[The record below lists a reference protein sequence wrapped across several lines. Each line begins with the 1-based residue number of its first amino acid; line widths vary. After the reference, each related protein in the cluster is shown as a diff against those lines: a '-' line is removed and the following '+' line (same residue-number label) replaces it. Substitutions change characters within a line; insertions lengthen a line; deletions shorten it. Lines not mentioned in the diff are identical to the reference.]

1 MPELNVQENA
11 ISDVN
16 HVIIVPEIEENVP
29 LPKNA
34 AEALPEMTVGE
45 EVDMR
50 ARTIK
55 LIADLKGE
63 SIEPSY
69 SDVKNAESLAQEMV
83 NNPSLRPEFGNYT
96 NETTAFLAGMVS
108 QMNCMIVKDLADMK
122 LYVLNKLVLEAE
134 QSKNAKERISALRAI
149 GEVDGV
155 DAFKK
160 KTEVTHKLET
170 MEEVEKELLSML
182 GELKQKALL
191 KPKAQTIDAEIVED
205 DTNNNS

>member
-1 MPELNVQENA
+1 MSELNVQENA
-11 ISDVN
+11 MSDVN
-16 HVIIVPEIEENVP
+16 HVIIVPNIEEDIP

-34 AEALPEMTVGE
+34 AEALPEMTVAE
-45 EVDMR
+45 EIQMR
-50 ARTIK
+50 ANTIK
-55 LIADLKGE
+55 LLADLKGE
-63 SIEPSY
+63 HIEPNY
-69 SDVKNAESLAQEMV
+69 SDVKDAESLATEMV
-83 NNPSLRPEFGNYT
+83 NNPALRPEFGNYT

-191 KPKAQTIDAEIVED
+191 KPKAETIDAEVIED
-205 DTNNNS
+205 DTSNNS

>member
-1 MPELNVQENA
+1 MSELNVQDNA

-16 HVIIVPEIEENVP
+16 HVIMVPNIEENIP

-34 AEALPEMTVGE
+34 AEALPEMTVAE
-45 EVDMR
+45 EVQMR
-50 ARTIK
+50 ANTIK
-55 LIADLKGE
+55 LIADLKGDQ
-63 SIEPSY
+63 IEPSY
-69 SDVKNAESLAQEMV
+69 SDVKDAESLATEMV
-83 NNPSLRPEFGNYT
+83 NNPDLRPEFGNYT

-160 KTEVTHKLET
+160 KTEITHKLET

-191 KPKAQTIDAEIVED
+191 KPKSQTIDAEVVED
-205 DTNNNS
+205 DTSTNG

>member
-1 MPELNVQENA
+1 M
-11 ISDVN
+11 SDVN
-16 HVIIVPEIEENVP
+16 HVIIVPNIEEDIP

-34 AEALPEMTVGE
+34 AEALPEMTVAE
-45 EVDMR
+45 EIQMR
-50 ARTIK
+50 ANTIK
-55 LIADLKGE
+55 LLADLKGE
-63 SIEPSY
+63 HIEPNY
-69 SDVKNAESLAQEMV
+69 SDVKDAESLATEMV
-83 NNPSLRPEFGNYT
+83 NNPALRPEFGNYT

-191 KPKAQTIDAEIVED
+191 KPKAETIDAEVIED
-205 DTNNNS
+205 DTSNNS

>member
-1 MPELNVQENA
+1 MSETNVQNNA
-11 ISDVN
+11 MSDVN
-16 HVIIVPEIEENVP
+16 HVILVPDIEENIP

-34 AEALPEMTVGE
+34 AEALPEMTIGE
-45 EVDMR
+45 EVEMR

-55 LIADLKGE
+55 LVADLLGE
-63 SIEPSY
+63 NIEPSY
-69 SDVKNAESLAQEMV
+69 SDKKDAESLATEMV
-83 NNPSLRPEFGNYT
+83 KNPDLRPDFGSYT

-134 QSKNAKERISALRAI
+134 QSKSAKERISALRAI

-182 GELKQKALL
+182 SELKQKALT
-191 KPKAQTIDAEIVED
+191 KKAPQTIDAELVED
-205 DTNNNS
+205 DTNNNR

>member
-1 MPELNVQENA
+1 MSELNVQENA
-11 ISDVN
+11 MSNVN
-16 HVIIVPEIEENVP
+16 HVIIVPNIEEDIP

-34 AEALPEMTVGE
+34 AEALPEMTVAE
-45 EVDMR
+45 EIQMR
-50 ARTIK
+50 ANTIK
-55 LIADLKGE
+55 LLADLKGE
-63 SIEPSY
+63 HIEPNY
-69 SDVKNAESLAQEMV
+69 SDVKDAESLATEMV
-83 NNPSLRPEFGNYT
+83 NNPALRPEFGNYT

-191 KPKAQTIDAEIVED
+191 KPKAETIDAEVIED
-205 DTNNNS
+205 DTSNNS

>member
-1 MPELNVQENA
+1 MSELNVQENA
-11 ISDVN
+11 MSDVN
-16 HVIIVPEIEENVP
+16 HVIIVPNIEEDIP

-34 AEALPEMTVGE
+34 AEALPEMTVAE
-45 EVDMR
+45 EIQMR
-50 ARTIK
+50 ANTIK
-55 LIADLKGE
+55 LLADLKGE
-63 SIEPSY
+63 HIEPNY
-69 SDVKNAESLAQEMV
+69 SDVKDAESLATEMV
-83 NNPSLRPEFGNYT
+83 NNPALRPEFGNYT

-191 KPKAQTIDAEIVED
+191 KPKAETIDAEVIEY
-205 DTNNNS
+205 DTSNNS

>member
-1 MPELNVQENA
+1 MSELNVQENA
-11 ISDVN
+11 MSDVN
-16 HVIIVPEIEENVP
+16 HVIIVPNIEEDIP

-34 AEALPEMTVGE
+34 AEALPEMTVAE
-45 EVDMR
+45 EIQMR
-50 ARTIK
+50 ANTIK
-55 LIADLKGE
+55 LLADLKGE
-63 SIEPSY
+63 HIEPNY
-69 SDVKNAESLAQEMV
+69 SDVKDAESLATEMV
-83 NNPSLRPEFGNYT
+83 NNPALRPEFGNYT

-191 KPKAQTIDAEIVED
+191 KPKAETIDAEVVED
-205 DTNNNS
+205 DTSNNS

>member
-1 MPELNVQENA
+1 MSELNVQDNA

-16 HVIIVPEIEENVP
+16 HVIMVPNIEENIP

-34 AEALPEMTVGE
+34 AEALPEMTVAE
-45 EVDMR
+45 EVQMR
-50 ARTIK
+50 ANTIK
-55 LIADLKGE
+55 LIADLKGDQ
-63 SIEPSY
+63 IEPSY
-69 SDVKNAESLAQEMV
+69 SDVKDAESLATEMV
-83 NNPSLRPEFGNYT
+83 NNPALRPEFGNYT

-191 KPKAQTIDAEIVED
+191 KPKAETIDAEVIED
-205 DTNNNS
+205 DTSNNS